1 MTKRPIP
8 SHRAV
13 IDEELKRCFSQRALT
28 DAEWRQVE
36 LDDRHEDAYDTAD
49 RIRTQRLRRQPMAQ
63 PPGERDESLPTEFA
77 SFVWARSLLAAAD
90 AADDPGVI
98 AFRADVLGG
107 QLLPLDSVWD
117 WVHEQR
123 RLDGP
128 ATEYARH
135 VVPQGWREHDPVPV
149 GAAYA
154 SSYSETLS
162 YSAAGEPVVHYVP
175 VSRDGVL
182 YLLRQLS
189 ERLAPVYGWQQAQA
203 STFVL
208 TGYTPVVSMLRM
220 TTPRIPGPRQR
231 VVLDVD
237 PDVPP
242 ELVAA
247 AFRRA
252 RSMMLGPRAR
262 PPSLHGSELVVHAAE
277 RPGVEPRGL
286 WRQWNDAHPERPY
299 LELTAFRQALRDAR
313 RRVLGHPRRQR

>member
-1 MTKRPIP
+1 
-8 SHRAV
+8 
-13 IDEELKRCFSQRALT
+13 
-28 DAEWRQVE
+28 
-36 LDDRHEDAYDTAD
+36 
-49 RIRTQRLRRQPMAQ
+49 MAQ

-90 AADDPGVI
+90 AADDPGVV

-107 QLLPLDSVWD
+107 RLLPLDSVWD

-154 SSYSETLS
+154 GSDSETLS
-162 YSAAGEPVVHYVP
+162 YGAADGKWVHYVP

-182 YLLRQLS
+182 YQLRQLS

-208 TGYTPVVSMLRM
+208 TGYTPVVTMLRM
-220 TTPRIPGPRQR
+220 TTPALPGPRQR
-231 VVLDVD
+231 VVIDAD

-252 RSMMLGPRAR
+252 RSRLLGPRAR

-277 RPGVEPRGL
+277 RPGVDTRGL

-299 LELTAFRQALRDAR
+299 DMLRAFQQALRDAR
-313 RRVLGHPRRQR
+313 RRVLGQPKQQRRRGRPGDDA